1 MLKDQIAVSQKFNS
15 TDSIVNFNKRNNPQ
29 INGFVRK
36 KNFDAPSVDS
46 KRGDIFGNNN
56 QTKNV
61 VKPTLYINNS
71 TRKTTGADL
80 ANVRPSFRK
89 SNPVRYYSDFT
100 IISALENAHRAGKFH
115 LDVGSIDR
123 LKDYLRDND
132 KEPNKNIDNIPDI
145 TPTPK
150 IIPYN
155 PSDSP
160 MPAIKKPIE
169 IPDSDPGILPT
180 PPPPSNW
187 KGKLWTAA
195 KWTAVLAALGIT
207 YKLAKDKKRNNVLAG
222 EALIR
227 LQDRIH
233 DDDEFGIEGDGD
245 EFEDLERILQQPS
258 ATPAEEADLRYLF
271 PEPSAPP
278 AEKADLRYLFPEPS
292 APPAEDDYFETGDYK
307 TEADM
312 QSTRSIE
319 LDIERYTRS
328 LELAIERKHDTA
340 ALTKIMGEPEEDGNE
355 EFKEIFRVSELEEK
369 KIAPTSF
376 DDIINDTSLSTGEKS
391 ERVLEAVT
399 RMSRGEPQLDSEE
412 KKYISINSD
421 GNKWNDPLYVRNEKL
436 KSIIERDIEH
446 NDRLNDGMKAMLLS
460 EFVKGRPKRNKL
472 ISYIASNGES
482 ILKAI
487 FNHPQPPSPPPPPKR
502 RGLARKGRAT

>member
-46 KRGDIFGNNN
+46 KRGNIFGHNN

-61 VKPTLYINNS
+61 LKPTLYINNS

-258 ATPAEEADLRYLF
+258 APPAEEADLRYLF

-292 APPAEDDYFETGDYK
+292 APPAEDDYFETNNYEVKEDDGIGIGFSHD
-307 TEADM
+307 
-312 QSTRSIE
+312 E
-319 LDIERYTRS
+319 LRE
-328 LELAIERKHDTA
+328 LELERKHDTA

-376 DDIINDTSLSTGEKS
+376 DDIINDTSLSAREKS

-436 KSIIERDIEH
+436 KSIIESDIVN
-446 NDRLNDGMKAMLLS
+446 NDGLNDGMKAMLLS

-472 ISYIASNGES
+472 ISYIASNGQS

-487 FNHPQPPSPPPPPKR
+487 FDHPPPSPPQALRR
-502 RGLARKGRAT
+502 RGPARKGRAT